1 MEILYQIN
9 SLNEL
14 NKIKYDDNVTIRWL
28 KMPDDFDIFYE
39 HLKERNPDIVF
50 SVDDCLKWCLK
61 WDELGTPYCGLI
73 KDGKMIARAAVEKYL
88 EDKWETADVRVWVSE
103 RGNGYAKQICYFVTK
118 FILENSKIATCRTEE
133 HNIAMQHVIYALGFK
148 KIGYVIYN

>member
-14 NKIKYDDNVTIRWL
+14 NKTIIDDNVIIRWL
-28 KMPDDFDIFYE
+28 KMPDDYDVFCE
-39 HLKERNPDIVF
+39 HLRERNPDRDF
-50 SVDDCLKWCLK
+50 SVDIDNWLK
-61 WDELGTPYCGLI
+61 WDEQGTPYCGLF
-73 KDGKMIARAAVEKYL
+73 KGGKMIARAAAEKYL
-88 EDKWETADVRVWVSE
+88 EDKWETADVRVWASE

-118 FILENSKIATCRTEE
+118 FILENNKIATCRTEE
-133 HNIAMQHVIYALGFK
+133 DNTAMQHVIYALGFK